1 MIYDTELKKN
11 MMSYTSTQIKNSNSD
26 WVKY

>member
-11 MMSYTSTQIKNSNSD
+11 MMSYTSTRIKNSNSD